1 MTEAQG
7 SSDDQ
12 NQDAAASAATDE
24 TATVTSTATTTEPR
38 RSLPPVQRWV
48 FWPAAII
55 VIVFVA
61 FTLIAPGIAESM
73 FRTIQTTIVNAFN
86 WYYVLIAAVF
96 VAFSLFLGF
105 SRFGDIKLG
114 KDDDEPEFSLMSWF
128 SLLFAAG
135 MGIGLVFYGVS
146 EPLNHFVDPR
156 PGVTGTP
163 EQLAQ
168 AALGQTYL
176 HWGVHAWSIYVV
188 IGLALAYAIHRRGR
202 PISIRWTLEPLLG
215 KRVEGG
221 WGHTIDVIALVGTLF
236 GVATSLGLGV
246 LQISAGLD
254 VAGIA
259 SPDAPT
265 QVVII
270 LIISVF
276 VLASVLSGVTKG
288 MKWLSNIN
296 LVMAGILVL
305 YLLVVGPSEF
315 LLRDFVQSIGYYVQN
330 FVGLSFN
337 VSAFQGTAGEEWQA
351 QWTSF
356 YWGWWISWAPFVGIF
371 IARISKGRTVR
382 EFVAGVI
389 LVPTLLG
396 ILWFAV
402 LGGSA
407 LALELAEPGTLTE
420 ADGTV
425 DLQGA
430 LFELLQH
437 VPGTGIVSVGALLL
451 ITIFFVTSADS
462 GALVMGMIATGGQ
475 QNPKRWIRTFFVAVT
490 AALAIALLLAGG
502 LNALQTAAITIA
514 LPFSIVM
521 LLICWSTVVAFTRER
536 RAYARAQRAQLID
549 KIGDYYGLEVES
561 RDETGVLGAQPRW
574 LRQLQRRLGL
584 PVAPTTPIRIRQA
597 VLDAESRA
605 DAGPATL
612 DVDELVSEDELS
624 AHDDQ
629 DVPDRGEGEDPLF
642 R

>member
-1 MTEAQG
+1 MSTPG
-7 SSDDQ
+7 DDQ
-12 NQDAAASAATDE
+12 NQDAAAFVDANATD
-24 TATVTSTATTTEPR
+24 AVAPSPKR
-38 RSLPPVQRWV
+38 RLPPVQRWV
-48 FWPAAII
+48 FWPAAVI
-55 VIVFVA
+55 VIVFVT
-61 FTLIAPGIAESM
+61 FTLVAPGLAEEM
-73 FRTIQTTIVNAFN
+73 FEAIQKTIVNAFN
-86 WYYVLIAAVF
+86 WYYVLIAAIF

-146 EPLNHFVDPR
+146 EPLSHFVTPR

-188 IGLALAYAIHRRGR
+188 IGLALAYAIHRRRR

-221 WGHTIDVIALVGTLF
+221 WGHTIDIIALVGTLF

-246 LQISAGLD
+246 LQISSGLD

-259 SPDAPT
+259 HPDATT
-265 QVVII
+265 QVIII
-270 LIISVF
+270 LVISVF

-305 YLLVVGPSEF
+305 YLLVVGPTEF
-315 LLRDFVQSIGYYVQN
+315 LLRDFVQSTGNYIQN
-330 FVGLSFN
+330 FIGLSFN

-382 EFVAGVI
+382 QFVAGVI

-407 LALELAEPGTLTE
+407 LAMELADPGRLLNAE
-420 ADGTV
+420 GEV

-430 LFELLQH
+430 LFEMLQH
-437 VPGTGIVSVGALLL
+437 VPGTTVVSIGVLLL

-475 QNPKRWIRTFFVAVT
+475 QNPKRWIRTFFVVVT
-490 AALAIALLLAGG
+490 AGLAIALLLAGG
-502 LNALQTAAITIA
+502 LTALQTAAITIA
-514 LPFSIVM
+514 LPFSIVL

-536 RAYARAQRAQLID
+536 RAYARAERAQLID

-561 RDETGVLGAQPRW
+561 RDEAGVLGAQPRW
-574 LRQLQRRLGL
+574 LRNLQKRFGI
-584 PVAPTTPIRIRQA
+584 PVSPTTPIRIRHE

-612 DVDELVSEDELS
+612 DVDEMVSADELS
-624 AHDDQ
+624 GYDDQ
-629 DVPDRGEGEDPLF
+629 DVPEHGEDGDSPL

>member
-1 MTEAQG
+1 MSEPENANGQYRPP
-7 SSDDQ
+7 
-12 NQDAAASAATDE
+12 SA
-24 TATVTSTATTTEPR
+24 STASPDAVAAPR

-48 FWPAAII
+48 FWPASAII
-55 VIVFVA
+55 IVFVA
-61 FTLIAPGIAESM
+61 FTLIAPDIAEAL
-73 FRTIQTTIVNAFN
+73 FKNIQTTIVNAFN

-96 VAFSLFLGF
+96 VAFSLYLGF

-114 KDDDEPEFSLMSWF
+114 KDDDEPEFSLLSWF

-146 EPLNHFVDPR
+146 EPLTHFATPR

-221 WGHTIDVIALVGTLF
+221 WGHAIDVIALVGTLF

-246 LQISAGLD
+246 IQISSGLG

-259 SPDAPT
+259 NPDETT
-265 QVVII
+265 QVVVI

-276 VLASVLSGVTKG
+276 VLMSVLSGLTKG
-288 MKWLSNIN
+288 MKLLSTVN
-296 LVMAGILVL
+296 LVLAGLLVL
-305 YLLVVGPSEF
+305 YLLVMGPSEF
-315 LLRDFVQSIGYYVQN
+315 LLRDFVQSIGYYIQN

-371 IARISKGRTVR
+371 IARVSKGRTVR

-396 ILWFAV
+396 ILWFSV

-407 LALELAEPGTLTE
+407 LAIELQTPGALLN
-420 ADGTV
+420 ADGEV

-430 LFELLQH
+430 LFQMLEY
-437 VPGTGIVSVGALLL
+437 VPGTQVVTIGVILL
-451 ITIFFVTSADS
+451 IGIFFITSADS

-475 QNPKRWIRTFFVAVT
+475 QNPKRWIRTFFVLIT

-502 LNALQTAAITIA
+502 LTALQTAAITIA

-521 LLICWSTVVAFTRER
+521 LLICWSTMVAFIRER
-536 RAYARAQRAQLID
+536 RAYARAERAQLID
-549 KIGDYYGLEVES
+549 KIGDYYGLEVEA
-561 RDETGVLGAQPRW
+561 RDETGLLGAQPRW
-574 LRQLQRRLGL
+574 LRNLQRRLGL
-584 PVAPTTPIRIRQA
+584 PVAPTAPLRIPA
-597 VLDAESRA
+597 ELLSAESKA
-605 DAGPATL
+605 DAGPSTL
-612 DVDELVSEDELS
+612 DVDDFVSADELS
-624 AHDDQ
+624 GYDDQ
-629 DVPDRGEGEDPLF
+629 DVPSRGEDEEPLP

>member
-1 MTEAQG
+1 MSEPENANGQYRPP
-7 SSDDQ
+7 
-12 NQDAAASAATDE
+12 SA
-24 TATVTSTATTTEPR
+24 STASPDAVAAPR

-48 FWPAAII
+48 FWPASAII
-55 VIVFVA
+55 IVFVA
-61 FTLIAPGIAESM
+61 FTLIAPDIAEAL
-73 FRTIQTTIVNAFN
+73 FKNIQTTIVNAFN

-96 VAFSLFLGF
+96 VAFSLYLGF

-114 KDDDEPEFSLMSWF
+114 KDDDEPEFSLLSWF

-146 EPLNHFVDPR
+146 EPLTHFATPR

-176 HWGVHAWSIYVV
+176 HWGVHAWSIYIV

-221 WGHTIDVIALVGTLF
+221 WGHAIDVIALVGTLF

-246 LQISAGLD
+246 IQISSGLG

-259 SPDAPT
+259 NPDETT
-265 QVVII
+265 QVVVI

-276 VLASVLSGVTKG
+276 VLMSVLSGLTKG
-288 MKWLSNIN
+288 MKLLSTVN
-296 LVMAGILVL
+296 LVLAGLLVL
-305 YLLVVGPSEF
+305 YLLVMGPSEF
-315 LLRDFVQSIGYYVQN
+315 LLRDFVQSIGYYIQN

-371 IARISKGRTVR
+371 IARVSKGRTVR

-396 ILWFAV
+396 ILWFSV

-407 LALELAEPGTLTE
+407 LAIELQTPGALLN
-420 ADGTV
+420 ADGEV

-430 LFELLQH
+430 LFQMLEY
-437 VPGTGIVSVGALLL
+437 VPGTQVVTIGVILL
-451 ITIFFVTSADS
+451 IGIFFITSADS

-475 QNPKRWIRTFFVAVT
+475 QNPKRWIRTFFVLIT

-502 LNALQTAAITIA
+502 LTALQTAAITIA

-521 LLICWSTVVAFTRER
+521 LLICWSTMVAFIRER
-536 RAYARAQRAQLID
+536 RAYARAERAQLID
-549 KIGDYYGLEVES
+549 KIGDYYGLEVEA
-561 RDETGVLGAQPRW
+561 RDETGLLGAQPRW
-574 LRQLQRRLGL
+574 LRNLQRRLGL
-584 PVAPTTPIRIRQA
+584 PVAPTTPIRIP
-597 VLDAESRA
+597 VELLSAESRA
-605 DAGPATL
+605 DAGPAML
-612 DVDELVSEDELS
+612 DVDDLVSADELS

-629 DVPDRGEGEDPLF
+629 DIPSHGEDQEPPV

>member
-1 MTEAQG
+1 MSAPENSENQG
-7 SSDDQ
+7 PSP
-12 NQDAAASAATDE
+12 
-24 TATVTSTATTTEPR
+24 TADTALDPAPK

-48 FWPAAII
+48 FWPAAVI

-73 FRTIQTTIVNAFN
+73 FKTIQTTIVNAFN
-86 WYYVLIAAVF
+86 WYYVLIAVVF
-96 VAFSLFLGF
+96 VAFSLYLGF

-146 EPLNHFVDPR
+146 EPLTHFVTPR

-188 IGLALAYAIHRRGR
+188 IGLALAYAIHRRKR

-221 WGHTIDVIALVGTLF
+221 WGHAIDIIALVGTLF

-254 VAGIA
+254 SAGMVK
-259 SPDAPT
+259 PDATT
-265 QVVII
+265 QVIII
-270 LIISVF
+270 LVISVF

-288 MKWLSNIN
+288 MKWLSTAN
-296 LVMAGILVL
+296 LVLAGILVL
-305 YLLVVGPSEF
+305 YLLVMGPSEF

-371 IARISKGRTVR
+371 IARVSKGRTVR

-396 ILWFAV
+396 ILWFSV

-407 LALELAEPGTLTE
+407 LAIELQNPGALLNAEGE
-420 ADGTV
+420 V

-430 LFELLQH
+430 LFQMLEH
-437 VPGTGIVSVGALLL
+437 VPGEQIITIGVILL
-451 ITIFFVTSADS
+451 IGIFFVTSADS

-475 QNPKRWIRTFFVAVT
+475 QNPKRWIRTFFVLVT

-502 LNALQTAAITIA
+502 LTALQTAAITIA
-514 LPFSIVM
+514 LPFSVVM

-536 RAYARAQRAQLID
+536 RAYARAERAQLID

-561 RDETGVLGAQPRW
+561 RDETGLLGAQPRW
-574 LRQLQRRLGL
+574 LRNLQRRLGL
-584 PVAPTTPIRIRQA
+584 PVAPTTPIRIP
-597 VLDAESRA
+597 VELLSTEGRA

-612 DVDELVSEDELS
+612 DVDDLVSADELS
-624 AHDDQ
+624 GYDDQ
-629 DVPDRGEGEDPLF
+629 DVPSHGEDQEPPV

>member
-1 MTEAQG
+1 MSAPENSENQG
-7 SSDDQ
+7 PSP
-12 NQDAAASAATDE
+12 
-24 TATVTSTATTTEPR
+24 TADTALDPAPK

-48 FWPAAII
+48 FWPAAVI

-73 FRTIQTTIVNAFN
+73 FKTIQTTIVNAFN
-86 WYYVLIAAVF
+86 WYYVLIAVVF
-96 VAFSLFLGF
+96 VAFSLYLGF

-146 EPLNHFVDPR
+146 EPLTHFVTPR

-188 IGLALAYAIHRRGR
+188 IGLALAYAIHRRKR

-221 WGHTIDVIALVGTLF
+221 WGHAIDIIALVGTLF

-254 VAGIA
+254 SAGMVK
-259 SPDAPT
+259 PDATT
-265 QVVII
+265 QVIII
-270 LIISVF
+270 LVISVF

-288 MKWLSNIN
+288 MKWLSTAN
-296 LVMAGILVL
+296 LVLAGILVL
-305 YLLVVGPSEF
+305 YLLIMGPSEF

-371 IARISKGRTVR
+371 IARVSKGRTVR

-396 ILWFAV
+396 ILWFSV

-407 LALELAEPGTLTE
+407 LAIELQNPGALLNAEGE
-420 ADGTV
+420 V

-430 LFELLQH
+430 LFQMLEH
-437 VPGTGIVSVGALLL
+437 VPGTQIITIGVILL
-451 ITIFFVTSADS
+451 IGIFFVTSADS

-475 QNPKRWIRTFFVAVT
+475 QNPKRWIRTFFVLVT

-502 LNALQTAAITIA
+502 LTALQTAAITIA
-514 LPFSIVM
+514 LPFSVVM

-536 RAYARAQRAQLID
+536 RAYARAERAQLID

-561 RDETGVLGAQPRW
+561 RDETGLLGAQPRW
-574 LRQLQRRLGL
+574 LRNLQRRLGL
-584 PVAPTTPIRIRQA
+584 PVAPTTPIRIP
-597 VLDAESRA
+597 VELLSAEGRA

-612 DVDELVSEDELS
+612 DVDDLVSADELS
-624 AHDDQ
+624 GYDDQ
-629 DVPDRGEGEDPLF
+629 DVPSHGEDQEPPV